1 MIFFRCEYNI
11 LLYNFF
17 FFFLTE
23 CVEKSDILIKK
34 NPHS

>member
-11 LLYNFF
+11 LLYN
-17 FFFLTE
+17 FFLTE

>member
-11 LLYNFF
+11 LLYKF

>member
-11 LLYNFF
+11 LLYN